1 MLVEAEHL
9 AMEEIMSSVTDDNS
23 TTHHHQQLQQ
33 QQLLQVLPVAV
44 VCQRH
49 LDTMLQRV
57 SPSVK
62 VRVDCLYTTQRLTS
76 VFTRHSYTG
85 RYCCG
90 AY

>member
-9 AMEEIMSSVTDDNS
+9 AMEEIMASVTDDGSS
-23 TTHHHQQLQQ
+23 TQQQQ
-33 QQLLQVLPVAV
+33 QQLPVAM

-62 VRVDCLYTTQRLTS
+62 VCFGHVHYGWFQLYMFLINTS
-76 VFTRHSYTG
+76 IRSPKTYFYLIAG
-85 RYCCG
+85 FC
-90 AY
+90 